1 MCGEIKEECGCACK
15 DEREEFKEMIG
26 YTLSGYGIGLALGA
40 VLDFLGMPL
49 NAVGNWL
56 VRTFSG
62 EGESIFEGI
71 FAIKKKIQGKAMS
84 LAQAYGWGKFFGMTL
99 PWIID
104 FTSRLLG
111 VDMLGVQAF
120 YIPYFYALSDQ
131 MGASVSGFMYFS
143 KKEGNAYKGFKA
155 YIKNPVMIAGLVILA
170 IVPAG
175 LLGARLLGFKPDTQI
190 YSAIETIAANLCWIP
205 PLIGIILI
213 KKEKP
218 EDDKN

>member
-1 MCGEIKEECGCACK
+1 MCGEIKEECGCTCE

-84 LAQAYGWGKFFGMTL
+84 LAQAYGWGKFFGMAL
-99 PWIID
+99 PWMID
-104 FTSRLLG
+104 FTSRIMG
-111 VDMLGVQAF
+111 VDVLGAQAF

-143 KKEGNAYKGFKA
+143 KKEGNISGGFKA
-155 YIKNPVMIAGLVILA
+155 YIKNPVMLAGLFILA

-175 LLGARLLGFKPDTQI
+175 LLGVRLLGFKPDTQI
-190 YSAIETIAANLCWIP
+190 YSAVETIAANLCWIP